1 MKLLFSPVVV
11 TAFTL
16 AGSLLAGL
24 YVPSAN
30 AVVQEI
36 RAEFVP
42 DPTNPMLNK
51 FKNTTPESG
60 VCVHWI
66 SARCRSLGI
75 FSLTIP
81 GLRFNSSQPIAAD
94 HADPRM
100 GATFSVP
107 SNWRS
112 LEVFHSRT
120 GESET
125 VQMRIA
131 GIGGS
136 WTIARPP
143 GVSAWAR
150 PGVGWFSQWK
160 YAPAPCTGVNVGV
173 AGVAWSPFF
182 WLIPEGAGACGR
194 KPSVDI
200 PWFNYSAV
208 EYVYEL
214 RTPNPLRMSSG
225 EYKGSLTY
233 TTGPGM
239 DFDMGDVLVP
249 NDNAITLNFTLDVMH
264 ALKVDIPP
272 GGNRIEL
279 VPQGGWQAWLNQG
292 RKPVRLFR
300 DQTFNISASS
310 RFKMQLECQFVA
322 GNTCALRDAGAA
334 DLVPLNTSVT
344 LPYGLTDGTG
354 QPVDRR
360 PLRLDGSGT
369 ELFQPGLYVD
379 RKPGVLHFEVAR
391 EHVEQMLQDG
401 NGKTY
406 SGDITVIWDSEV
418 I

>member
-1 MKLLFSPVVV
+1 MKLYFSLKVMTALSVVGG
-11 TAFTL
+11 FL
-16 AGSLLAGL
+16 IGL
-24 YVPSAN
+24 YASSAN
-30 AVVQEI
+30 AVVQDI

-51 FKNTTPESG
+51 FVNKTPETG
-60 VCVHWI
+60 VCPTWMP
-66 SARCRSLGI
+66 ARCKSLGI
-75 FSLTIP
+75 FSLRVP
-81 GLRFNSSQPIAAD
+81 GLRFNSSQTIAAD
-94 HADPRM
+94 HADPRQ

-107 SNWRS
+107 SSWRS

-136 WTIARPP
+136 WNMARPP

-160 YAPAPCTGVNVGV
+160 NAPAPCTGVNAGV
-173 AGVAWSPFF
+173 AGVNWSPFF

-194 KPSVDI
+194 IPAVDI

-214 RTPNPLRMSSG
+214 RTPNPLGMSSG

-233 TTGPGM
+233 TVGPGM
-239 DFDMGDVLVP
+239 DFDMGDVLIP

-279 VPQGGWQAWLNQG
+279 LPQGGWQAWLNQG
-292 RKPVRLFR
+292 RKPTRLFR
-300 DQTFNISASS
+300 DQSFNLSASS
-310 RFKMQLECQFVA
+310 RFKMQLECQFIA
-322 GNTCALRDAGAA
+322 AITCALRDTGSAH
-334 DLVPLNTSVT
+334 LVPLATSVT
-344 LPYGLTDGTG
+344 LPYGLTDGAA
-354 QPVDRR
+354 QHVERR
-360 PLRLDGSGT
+360 LLRLDGSGT
-369 ELFQPGLYVD
+369 ELFQPGLYVE
-379 RKPGVLHFEVAR
+379 RKPGILHFEVAK
-391 EHVEQMLQDG
+391 EYVEQMLRDG
-401 NGKTY
+401 RGKIY
-406 SGDITVIWDSEV
+406 AGNVTVIWDSEV